1 MKKSIMTIVLA
12 FGLTGAANAEPFSTM
27 AVYLTTHSM
36 AAYAATHSELRECD
50 KLPNLRV
57 RHADGR
63 NNVISEVTACD
74 YQAKADRLVVV
85 E

>member
-1 MKKSIMTIVLA
+1 MKKAIMTIVLA
-12 FGLTGAANAEPFSTM
+12 FGLTGAANAEPLSGVIHFV
-27 AVYLTTHSM
+27 ATHGL

-74 YQAKADRLVVV
+74 YQAKSDRLVVV